1 MMNGQKAM
9 LSAHF
14 ECLEEEKM
22 KRSIA
27 MLLVFVLLTAMF
39 PAVSAATAEEQ
50 PMMLSKDTSALSIDT
65 AQVMENA
72 VRPYG
77 AWAPAASC
85 RILVCTA

>member
-1 MMNGQKAM
+1 
-9 LSAHF
+9 
-14 ECLEEEKM
+14 M
-22 KRSIA
+22 KRNIA

-50 PMMLSKDTSALSIDT
+50 PMMLSKDTSALEIDT

-77 AWAPAASC
+77 AWAPSC
-85 RILVCTA
+85 IMPDFGMYGMTVRWELTTLPVRP